1 MKKHKKL
8 SLIIILLVFALM
20 LACQCN
26 LSGIGLP
33 GSNNGFQPGDC
44 EPGTQQL
51 LMDESLQATI
61 AGGSTYESKYVIYCL
76 WVPDGG
82 SSLTIG
88 LRDFNVDLDLYI
100 NQDYQTLLASDNLG
114 EYYSR
119 ESGTT
124 PEEVTIPGAG
134 GRYYIQIFMYDDNA
148 TTGFTLY
155 NTFTP

>member
-1 MKKHKKL
+1 MKKQKKI
-8 SLIIILLVFALM
+8 SLIVILLAFALM
-20 LACQCN
+20 LACQCS
-26 LSGIGLP
+26 LPGIGLP
-33 GSNNGFQPGDC
+33 GSDNGFQPGDC
-44 EPGTQQL
+44 ESGTEQL
-51 LMDESLQATI
+51 LMNETLQATI
-61 AGGSTYESKYVIYCL
+61 NGGSTYETKYVIYCL

-124 PEEVTIPGAG
+124 PEEVTIPSAG
-134 GRYYIQIFMYDDNA
+134 GRYYIQIFMYDDNS
-148 TTGFTLY
+148 TTGYTLY

>member
-8 SLIIILLVFALM
+8 SLIITLLVFALM

-33 GSNNGFQPGDC
+33 GSNNGFQPGNC